1 MNHFVILI
9 FCFFSAYYASEED
22 STKFNSLN
30 IKIDFSMNG
39 VGNKTLTYFLT
50 KYTSNNRI
58 YYVSFGPQYNFIKIK
73 KNRTI
78 IKGGYFDLGKEAF
91 RVLPSRD
98 IFGNLKLDERFHLNF
113 YFLRTGLNYSV
124 IFKKNLGLGGE
135 IFLKYIFLEKSPTT
149 SPEFYYR
156 FVNKHVFPQYGLI
169 SYVTNENIKYL
180 DLTTSIFMVYQKKRN
195 MYLFKINFLHFI
207 EGEWFSWGL
216 TYIQNIFYGRRSKK

>member
-1 MNHFVILI
+1 MNRFVLLI
-9 FCFFSAYYASEED
+9 FYFFSIHYVSQGD

-30 IKIDFSMNG
+30 IKIDISMNS
-39 VGNKTLTYFLT
+39 VGNRTLTYFLT
-50 KYTSNNRI
+50 KYKSNYRI
-58 YYVSFGPQYNFIKIK
+58 YYISFGPQYNFIKTK

-98 IFGNLKLDERFHLNF
+98 IFGNLNLDERFHLNF

-135 IFLKYIFLEKSPTT
+135 IFFKYIFLEKSPTS

-156 FVNKHVFPQYGLI
+156 FVHNHVFPQYGLI

-180 DLTTSIFMVYQKKRN
+180 DLTTSLFMVYQKKRN
-195 MYLFKINFLHFI
+195 IFLFKINFPHFI

-216 TYIQNIFYGRRSKK
+216 TYIHSIFYGRKNKK